1 MFDKHHSLRRRKTPG
16 ENKQGKARGFSP
28 APDHPVTGSSDQ
40 PINRSPDHPISGIA
54 CGGIWVVDLV
64 KVIDLYPQENSIAY
78 ISELSRGG
86 GGLAHNVTID
96 LAKFDSNLPL
106 YALGVIGNDAY
117 GDYLVEECRRFHNV
131 NVDQLRRTDL
141 DATAFTDVFSIKASP
156 RRTYFHY
163 PGTNRLFQPAHV
175 DLDSL
180 PVRMFHL
187 GYLLLMDAMDQPD
200 AEFGTVAARF
210 LAQLQSRNIRTSIDL
225 VSEDSGRFTHIVP
238 PSLKYTDY
246 CIINDWEA
254 EKLAG
259 IPLRVRG
266 KLLPENLGKIGAT
279 IFGFGVKDLVVIHFP
294 EGGYLLSKDGVELLQ
309 PSLDLS
315 DDYIVGSSGAGD
327 SFCAGI
333 LYGLYQGWN
342 HDQTLRFATCAGG
355 MNLSDLTTTGGIKSW
370 QEVLRMEERFP
381 YRKSAA

>member
-1 MFDKHHSLRRRKTPG
+1 M
-16 ENKQGKARGFSP
+16 
-28 APDHPVTGSSDQ
+28 
-40 PINRSPDHPISGIA
+40 
-54 CGGIWVVDLV
+54 
-64 KVIDLYPQENSIAY
+64 
-78 ISELSRGG
+78 SRGG
-86 GGLAHNVTID
+86 GGCGHNVIIN
-96 LAKFDSNLPL
+96 LAKFDASLPL

-117 GDYLVEECRRFHNV
+117 GDYLVEECRRFPNI

-141 DATAFTDVFSIKASP
+141 DATSYTDVFSIKASG
-156 RRTYFHY
+156 RRTFFHY

-180 PVRMFHL
+180 PVKMFHL

-225 VSEDSGRFTHIVP
+225 VSEDSDRFRHIVP
-238 PSLKYTDY
+238 PALKYTDY

-259 IPLRVRG
+259 IPLRAGG

-279 IFGFGVKDLVVIHFP
+279 ILGFGVKDLVVIHFP

-309 PSLDLS
+309 PSLDLP
-315 DDYIVGSSGAGD
+315 DDYIVGSTGAGD

-342 HDQTLRFATCAGG
+342 HDRTLRFATCAGG

-370 QEVLRMEERFP
+370 QEILRMEERFP
-381 YRKSAA
+381 YRKSMPNRCQVPGIRCQSSGSEPLAPDVNKVGAEERGIADFPLTPGT